1 MTMSVTITSN
11 PEEISN
17 ISTAVEC
24 LDFILNFAKS
34 SISYPDREI
43 SLDKIKDTRNY
54 LASLLSILNTKGMS
68 IEDYEALMNALED

>member
-34 SISYPDREI
+34 SISYPDSEI
-43 SLDKIKDTRNY
+43 SLDKIKNTRDY